1 MELIKV
7 AHISGSLTN
16 FLPRQLVN
24 LLTHQTTCNIWAPD
38 PFNWIV
44 MQTPPMHLKTLLL
57 GLLLPVIA
65 ISQTSFPY
73 ADGRQSPSCT
83 NCILLLKEA
92 PKEVQFGIDIQP
104 NGDIY
109 FSMSNKEWFNKL
121 FTDLRDGVGVDL
133 VSKDQY
139 DCRGRQS
146 FTYGVTKGFTLPPVY
161 LAELRKNLKDL
172 GEGHLAVKVGQVPQ
186 SLSKKELEGN
196 LLFIRGGLVCQS
208 KNFADLPRIQW
219 TLLPMGLYTDTVV
232 NAEPVTDTASATSPF
247 YIKKLQFNIPFSK
260 NKSEYNAADIKPLYD
275 SLKLK
280 DYSISSINIRAYSSV
295 EGTEQANNLLQQQR
309 AQSIVKAL
317 QQFQTPAIKNNITT
331 GENWIGFYNDIAQS
345 PYKDMSSLSKPQ
357 VKTRLLD
364 KVLLEQL
371 EPYLSNHRKALITIY
386 LNKKTGFERTKTDS
400 LLQQFKKAI
409 VQKKAGV
416 ASILQD
422 AIFQRVAD
430 GLLPETF
437 IDKLEVPREK
447 IFSNLMNNQVT
458 YKLLLDI
465 TDEAEALEDLKD
477 IATYSSDNARV
488 KYNIC
493 ALTFR
498 LWEYQPG
505 YTDPAVLLKYIR
517 DLPKAGI
524 DPTLVKRML
533 INYNIVMCSV
543 YNSQYKYAEKD
554 SALQYIHENYAG
566 LPLNDEDRLALAQY
580 LSWYSQKGWAEE
592 LLTKRIHDIDVSEN
606 LLFYYLNLKLFTPY
620 SFFEAPVKKA
630 ALNAISINKARFC
643 RFFNSRDKGGSSFQ
657 LLDDLSLH
665 SIYCENCR

>member
-1 MELIKV
+1 M
-7 AHISGSLTN
+7 
-16 FLPRQLVN
+16 
-24 LLTHQTTCNIWAPD
+24 HQ
-38 PFNWIV
+38 
-44 MQTPPMHLKTLLL
+44 LKTLLL
-57 GLLLPVIA
+57 GLLLPLMT
-65 ISQTSFPY
+65 ISQTSFQY

-83 NCILLLKEA
+83 NCIQLLKQK
-92 PKEVQFGIDIQP
+92 PKEVLFGIDIHP

-109 FSMSNKEWFNKL
+109 FSMSNMEWFDKL
-121 FTDLRDGVGVDL
+121 FTDPKDGIGVDL
-133 VSKDQY
+133 VTKDQY
-139 DCRGRQS
+139 NCRGQQPLS
-146 FTYGVTKGFTLPPVY
+146 YTVTKGFTLPPVY
-161 LAELRKNLKDL
+161 MPELRKNLKNL

-186 SLSKKELEGN
+186 SLLKKEIEGN

-208 KNFADLPRIQW
+208 QIFADLPRIQW
-219 TLLPMGLYTDTVV
+219 TLLPMGLYTDTLV
-232 NAEPVTDTASATSPF
+232 NTEPARDTASTNSPF

-280 DYSISSINIRAYSSV
+280 DYSISSISIRAYSSV
-295 EGTEQANNLLQQQR
+295 EGTEQTNNLLQQQR

-317 QQFQTPAIKNNITT
+317 QQFQAPAIKNNIST
-331 GENWIGFYNDIAQS
+331 GENWIEFYNDIAQS
-345 PYKDMSSLSKPQ
+345 PYKDLASLSKPQ

-364 KVLLEQL
+364 KMLLEKL
-371 EPYLSNHRKALITIY
+371 EPYLSNHRKAIINIY
-386 LNKKTGFERTKTDS
+386 LNKKTGFDKTKTDS

-409 VQKKAGV
+409 TLKKV
-416 ASILQD
+416 SSASILQD

-430 GLLPETF
+430 RQLPETF
-437 IDKLEVPREK
+437 IDKLEIPREK
-447 IFSNLMNNQVT
+447 LFSNLMNNQIT
-458 YKLLLDI
+458 YKLLLNI
-465 TDEAEALEDLKD
+465 SDEVEALEDLKD
-477 IATYSSDNARV
+477 IATYSPDNARI

-498 LWEYQPG
+498 LWQYEPG
-505 YTDPAVLLKYIR
+505 FTEPAVLLKYIN

-524 DPTLVKRML
+524 DTTLVKRML

-566 LPLNDEDRLALAQY
+566 LPLTDDDRLALAQY
-580 LSWYSQKGWAEE
+580 LSWYSQLEWAEE
-592 LLTKRIHDIDVSEN
+592 LLAKRIHEIDVSEN
-606 LLFYYLNLKLFTPY
+606 LLFYYLNLKLFKPY

-657 LLDDLSLH
+657 LLDDLSLQ
-665 SIYCENCR
+665 SIYCENCK